1 MEEKM
6 AERIA
11 VIVADNIV
19 SPLGFTTEDNYAA
32 VKDGRSALQRYEGQW
47 GLPEPFMA
55 GLIDREAVLSE
66 CRKEGIGESFTM
78 VERMAILSITK
89 AVRQC
94 QADMASDRTL
104 LILSST
110 KGDIEVLL
118 GETAKTIATHF
129 GMTRQPIV
137 VSNACISGV
146 CAQIEAWRMIK
157 AGLYDHIIVCGV
169 DVLCPFIVTG
179 FQSLKALTDTPCRP
193 FDEERT
199 GINLGDAAATIV
211 YEAVDSA
218 EITDGTWYVA
228 NGSIRNDAFHISS
241 PSNTGEGCYRALQH
255 VMAHENVDD
264 VAFLNA
270 HGTATLFNDEM
281 ESVAID
287 RAGLSHVPVNS
298 LKGYYGHTM
307 GAAGVLESVISMH
320 ALDEGIILGTR
331 GFEALGVSR
340 VINVQAHHGHTDKTM
355 FVKMMSGFGGCNAA
369 MLFKKS

>member
-118 GETAKTIATHF
+118 EYF
-129 GMTRQPIV
+129 NSV
-137 VSNACISGV
+137 V
-146 CAQIEAWRMIK
+146 W
-157 AGLYDHIIVCGV
+157 
-169 DVLCPFIVTG
+169 FT
-179 FQSLKALTDTPCRP
+179 QS
-193 FDEERT
+193 
-199 GINLGDAAATIV
+199 
-211 YEAVDSA
+211 
-218 EITDGTWYVA
+218 
-228 NGSIRNDAFHISS
+228 
-241 PSNTGEGCYRALQH
+241 
-255 VMAHENVDD
+255 
-264 VAFLNA
+264 
-270 HGTATLFNDEM
+270 EM
-281 ESVAID
+281 
-287 RAGLSHVPVNS
+287 L
-298 LKGYYGHTM
+298 
-307 GAAGVLESVISMH
+307 
-320 ALDEGIILGTR
+320 
-331 GFEALGVSR
+331 
-340 VINVQAHHGHTDKTM
+340 
-355 FVKMMSGFGGCNAA
+355 
-369 MLFKKS
+369 